1 MAAEAQQNSTVTVH
15 YTCKH
20 TDGKEFDTSY
30 DREPLT
36 FTLGSGQVIKGFE
49 DGILGMKIGEK
60 RTVNIPCLE
69 AYGQRRDDMV
79 MEYPKSDFPAD
90 MQPVVGLELHMSDNQ
105 ANVFP
110 VVIKEVKE
118 DVVVLDANHPL
129 ADCDLIF
136 DIELVAVA

>member
-15 YTCKH
+15 YIGKH
-20 TDGKEFDTSY
+20 IDGKEFDTSY

-129 ADCDLIF
+129 AGCDLIF